1 MSEFFTS
8 APTLLLA
15 VLGAY
20 MLGALPLADQ
30 ISRHSGVDI
39 FSVGSGLAGAGNVR
53 KNVGAWPG
61 VVVLIGDIGKGAL
74 AVLFAGL
81 VGIEGPWIVVP
92 AAAAIVGHWY
102 SVFSGFRGGDGMAV
116 LGGITIALFSVYG
129 GIAVIVGLLVASGG
143 QRLSHGTVVG
153 VVFSYAALVM
163 ATVAYEVDVVPVLG
177 VGGLTAMVLARS
189 GVGHVHRRHAE
200 GWDDEAA
207 ELADGDG
214 SIQV

>member
-15 VLGAY
+15 VLVAY

-39 FSVGSGLAGAGNVR
+39 FSVGSRLAGASNVR

-61 VVVLIGDIGKGAL
+61 VVVLIGDLGKGAL
-74 AVLFAGL
+74 AVLFASL
-81 VGIEGPWIVVP
+81 VGIEGPWVVVP

-116 LGGITIALFSVYG
+116 LGGVTIALFSVYG

-143 QRLSHGTVVG
+143 QRLSYATVVG

-177 VGGLTAMVLARS
+177 VGGVTAMVLARS
-189 GVGHVHRRHAE
+189 GVGHMHRRHAE
-200 GWDDEAA
+200 AWDDESAK
-207 ELADGDG
+207 LADGDG
-214 SIQV
+214 SIQA